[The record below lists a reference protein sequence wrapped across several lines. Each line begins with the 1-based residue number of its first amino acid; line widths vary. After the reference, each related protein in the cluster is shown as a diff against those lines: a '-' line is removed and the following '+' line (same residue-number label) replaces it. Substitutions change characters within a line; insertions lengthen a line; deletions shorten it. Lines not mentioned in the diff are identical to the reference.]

1 MRIGYES
8 EAITN
13 TGGVTIL
20 NARALKVG
28 IISRNNTDNTWW
40 IDDPQAESKLSM
52 AWGNNRTQKIKIC
65 SEYLPAEIRE
75 TVWPLIDSNLWIAV
89 VVVGET
95 PGRTDERNQNQAKE
109 FKATH
114 PIKNIAPE
122 NNGMDICE
130 LPQPNLR
137 CI

>member
-1 MRIGYES
+1 MGSMTYIHRRLLCSGYES
-8 EAITN
+8 KAITN

-65 SEYLPAEIRE
+65 SEYLPAEGK
-75 TVWPLIDSNLWIAV
+75 LY
-89 VVVGET
+89 G
-95 PGRTDERNQNQAKE
+95 
-109 FKATH
+109 H
-114 PIKNIAPE
+114 
-122 NNGMDICE
+122 
-130 LPQPNLR
+130 
-137 CI
+137 

>member
-1 MRIGYES
+1 MAQKTNNQHTETGWTSSLDEAIRKATLNNGVMESMTYIQRRLLRSGYES

-28 IISRNNTDNTWW
+28 IISRNNTDNTSW

-65 SEYLPAEIRE
+65 SEYLPAEILQ
-75 TVWPLIDSNLWIAV
+75 PMDSCR
-89 VVVGET
+89 GC
-95 PGRTDERNQNQAKE
+95 R
-109 FKATH
+109 
-114 PIKNIAPE
+114 
-122 NNGMDICE
+122 
-130 LPQPNLR
+130 
-137 CI
+137 